1 MWPAGTCQHQW
12 GEVSLVCG
20 WDYDPSHGRC
30 FHHSVTES
38 TEQQTPQMLLFLS
51 PVLSD
56 DIKSGEMRQFLHWI
70 QRGHKG
76 GAGMWWWCELIIISC
91 LETWSEGS
99 SPGSLWRVWIFL
111 HLSFNG
117 SGRLSGSGLTQSKG
131 SMCLWVLVSSSVTTN
146 KINTVMF
153 IKIKQV
159 QCPRSGSPFRCY

>member
-1 MWPAGTCQHQW
+1 MTDTTDSCQELVRGLLWSGRIHMASFLLQSQKVWEGVGTPGLEGLQ
-12 GEVSLVCG
+12 VLDLG
-20 WDYDPSHGRC
+20 WDYDLSHGRC

-91 LETWSEGS
+91 LETWIIWNVKVHLQALCEGS
-99 SPGSLWRVWIFL
+99 GFSYIWVSMVQVDWA
-111 HLSFNG
+111 
-117 SGRLSGSGLTQSKG
+117 GRA
-131 SMCLWVLVSSSVTTN
+131 
-146 KINTVMF
+146 
-153 IKIKQV
+153 
-159 QCPRSGSPFRCY
+159 